1 MNIIK
6 NNRLK
11 VIILLLTI
19 TLGKESIAQVAPH
32 KTQFFENN
40 ALINPAYVGAKATG
54 SGVLTYASQWNKV
67 EGSPKV
73 ISAVINTPLSEKSGI
88 GISFLNDKAGL
99 INRTTVLAAY
109 SYKVRFNETSA
120 IRFGLGAG
128 LINDKFSRSDI
139 NSPNSS
145 SDPAFNNYNNRHG
158 LSWKAVTGA
167 IFTNRKFEAQLSWH
181 DLNNQLSNRTNT
193 VNDPGLTASVSY
205 KINLLDSVNFRSL
218 VGIRQVNGYGSYYD
232 IGFNAEYLRLLNLT
246 ALYHTNKSL
255 TFGLGLNLRDRTRF
269 VFLYGTQSSQ
279 QGSEMGESY
288 EILLA
293 VPFRLKR

>member
-1 MNIIK
+1 MI
-6 NNRLK
+6 
-11 VIILLLTI
+11 VLLLMM
-19 TLGKESIAQVAPH
+19 TLTKESIAQVAPH

-40 ALINPAYVGAKATG
+40 ALVNPAYAGAKATG
-54 SGVLTYASQWNKV
+54 SGALTYASQWNRV

-73 ISAVINTPLSEKSGI
+73 ISAVVNTPLSEKTGI
-88 GISFLNDKAGL
+88 GLSFLNDKAGL

-128 LINDKFSRSDI
+128 IINDKFSSSDV
-139 NSPNSS
+139 NSPNNS
-145 SDPAFNNYNNRHG
+145 SDPAFNNYNNHHG

-167 IFTNRKFEAQLSWH
+167 VYTSGKFEAQLSWH
-181 DLNNQLSNRTNT
+181 DLNNKLSNRTNT

-205 KINLLDSVNFRSL
+205 RINVLDSVNLRSL
-218 VGIRQVNGYGSYYD
+218 AGIRQVNGYGSYYD

-255 TFGLGLNLRDRTRF
+255 TFGLGLNLKDKTRF

-279 QGSEMGESY
+279 QGSITGESY
-288 EILLA
+288 EVLFA